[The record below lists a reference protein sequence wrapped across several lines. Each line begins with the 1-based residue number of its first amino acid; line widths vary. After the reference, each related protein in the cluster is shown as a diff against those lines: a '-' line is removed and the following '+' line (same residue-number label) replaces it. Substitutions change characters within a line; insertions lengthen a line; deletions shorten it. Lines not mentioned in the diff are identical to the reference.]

1 MKTYR
6 WLLIVIVAIL
16 SACQP
21 FPMPQTDKGEKG
33 GTLEGHISL
42 GPMLPAMRKGMV
54 EPTPAPEVYAARQ
67 VVIYVQD
74 GKTEIARAQIDA
86 QGKYR
91 VSLPAGTYVIDIN
104 HAGIDRG
111 VDLPQEVEIV
121 DGQVTQL
128 DIAIDTG
135 VR

>member
-1 MKTYR
+1 MKTYK
-6 WLLIVIVAIL
+6 WLLIVIVVIL
-16 SACQP
+16 SACQTSL
-21 FPMPQTDKGEKG
+21 MTKTHKGARNG
-33 GTLEGHISL
+33 ALEGHVSL
-42 GPMLPAMRKGMV
+42 GPMLPAMREGMV
-54 EPTPAPEVYAARQ
+54 EPTPAPEAYAARQ

-74 GKTEIARAQIDA
+74 GKTEIARAQIDV

-111 VDLPQEVEIV
+111 VDLPQVIQIV
-121 DGQVTQL
+121 DGQITQL